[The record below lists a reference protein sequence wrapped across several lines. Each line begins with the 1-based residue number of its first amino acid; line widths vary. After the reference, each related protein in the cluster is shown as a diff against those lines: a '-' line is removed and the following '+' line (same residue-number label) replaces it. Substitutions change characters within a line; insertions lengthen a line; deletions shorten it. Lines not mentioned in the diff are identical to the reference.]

1 MRSTQGVPQKL
12 KVIYLSHNIPKIILS
27 RQNFQF
33 RPAINLSR
41 DYWINKNTQTLKIY
55 IKKRKQ
61 IPNQK
66 KKNFIQLKC
75 EKFETNV
82 KKKFGWDFDI
92 VPEDEEPVVVVL

>member
-1 MRSTQGVPQKL
+1 M
-12 KVIYLSHNIPKIILS
+12 N
-27 RQNFQF
+27 NFQATK
-33 RPAINLSR
+33 P
-41 DYWINKNTQTLKIY
+41 
-55 IKKRKQ
+55 
-61 IPNQK
+61 K